1 MNVPAIVET
10 KDLEISYGDHVILS
24 ETNCSLYE
32 GEITCIVGGSGSG
45 KTTLLKSLFGLL
57 PISGGSIRLLGADL
71 ASLGEA
77 EFNRLL
83 LRLGVLFQNG
93 ALLNSLSVFENV
105 AVPLE
110 QHTRLP
116 RELIA
121 AMVAA
126 KLRVVNLPGTER
138 LYPSELS
145 GGMRKRVAL
154 ARAIALDPEVVF
166 LDEPSA
172 GLDPENS
179 VALDR
184 LMKSLREQFSTTL
197 VVVTH
202 ELESIRRIADRI
214 IFVHAGTVLFEGS
227 LEEAEAAD
235 IPALSAFLHPADADV
250 GTAARTGD
258 AHPP

>member
-1 MNVPAIVET
+1 MTAATVLET
-10 KDLEISYGDHVILS
+10 EGLQVSYGDTVILS
-24 ETNCSLYE
+24 QADCSVNE

-57 PISGGSIRLLGADL
+57 PVSGGHVRLLGMDL

-83 LRLGVLFQNG
+83 LRVGVLFQNG
-93 ALLNSLSVFENV
+93 ALLNSLSVYENV

-116 RELIA
+116 QNIIA

-126 KLRVVNLPGTER
+126 KLRLVNMGGTEE
-138 LYPSELS
+138 LYPSQLS
-145 GGMRKRVAL
+145 GGMRKRVSL
-154 ARAIALDPEVVF
+154 ARAIALDPEVLF

-184 LMKSLREQFSTTL
+184 LMVSLREQLAMTL

-214 IFVHAGTVLFEGS
+214 LFVHAGTVVFEGT

-235 IPALSAFLHPADADV
+235 IPALSAFLYPA
-250 GTAARTGD
+250 GGGRQSYE
-258 AHPP
+258 